1 MQNVGFRN
9 GTVSASYNGMPLFQ
23 TWVSLAEYCLKD
35 QNWTK
40 IKRKCFN
47 DRRNPEDD
55 ELDTQ
60 IVKVRSALFQFVNSY
75 FRAICK
81 LT

>member
-1 MQNVGFRN
+1 M
-9 GTVSASYNGMPLFQ
+9 Q

-35 QNWTK
+35 ENWSRV
-40 IKRKCFN
+40 RKNCFN

-60 IVKVRSALFQFVNSY
+60 IVKVFFVCSFSSSVLFASTSLP
-75 FRAICK
+75 A
-81 LT
+81 